1 MLRSDAGSLRRSVGA
16 ALVTVGALVLC
27 YVGYRY
33 ASGAFERDAARSA
46 WAELEAHNAVASAS
60 SLANAPTHTTYATG
74 TLVGRLLIPV
84 VKLDEVIAEG
94 VGDEELDAGP
104 GHLPGSAS
112 PGEAGNAV
120 ISAHRDRHF
129 HSLGRV
135 AIGDTVITETR
146 ALRTLWVITDRRIV
160 GRYQPSLFPSAE
172 PELTLTTCWPIR
184 FIGPAPDRLILT
196 AKPVVVPP
204 RA

>member
-1 MLRSDAGSLRRSVGA
+1 VLRSDARSVRRSIGA
-16 ALVTVGALVLC
+16 ALVAVGALLLT

-33 ASGAFERDAARSA
+33 ASGAYERDAARSA
-46 WAELEAHNAVASAS
+46 WAALEAHNAVATAS
-60 SLANAPTHTTYATG
+60 SLAGASSRTTYATG
-74 TLVGRLLIPV
+74 ALVGRLLIPI

-94 VGDEELDAGP
+94 VDDDELDAGP

-112 PGEAGNAV
+112 PGEPGNAV

-146 ALRTLWVITDRRIV
+146 ARRTTWVITGRRIV
-160 GRYQPSLFPSAE
+160 GRYQPSLFPSTE

-184 FIGPAPDRLILT
+184 YIGPAPDRLILT
-196 AKPVVVPP
+196 AKPVVMPP
-204 RA
+204 RV

>member
-1 MLRSDAGSLRRSVGA
+1 MRRSLGAVLVAVGA
-16 ALVTVGALVLC
+16 ALLF

-33 ASGAFERDAARSA
+33 VSGAYERDSARTA
-46 WAELEAHNAVASAS
+46 WAQLEAHNALAAASLTA
-60 SLANAPTHTTYATG
+60 APMHTTYVTG
-74 TLVGRLLIPV
+74 ALVGRLLIPS

-94 VGDEELDAGP
+94 VDDDELDAGP

-112 PGEAGNAV
+112 PGEPGNAV

-135 AIGDTVITETR
+135 VIGDTVITETR
-146 ALRTLWVITDRRIV
+146 TARTTWVITGRKIV
-160 GRYQPSLFPSAE
+160 GRYQPSLFPSAA

-184 FIGPAPDRLILT
+184 YVGPAPDRLILT

>member
-1 MLRSDAGSLRRSVGA
+1 VRRTLGTALLALGA
-16 ALVTVGALVLC
+16 ALLC

-33 ASGAFERDAARSA
+33 ASGAYERSVARTA
-46 WAELEAHNAVASAS
+46 WAALEARNPVASAS
-60 SLANAPTHTTYATG
+60 LASAPRHTTYAAG
-74 TLVGRLLIPV
+74 ALVGRILIRS

-94 VGDEELDAGP
+94 VGNDELDAGP

-112 PGEAGNAV
+112 PGEPGNAV

-135 AIGDTVITETR
+135 VVGDTVITETR
-146 ALRTLWVITDRRIV
+146 TARTTWVITGRKIV
-160 GRYQPSLFPSAE
+160 GRYQPSLFPSTE

-184 FIGPAPDRLILT
+184 YIGPAPDRLILT
-196 AKPVVVPP
+196 AKPIVVPP

>member
-1 MLRSDAGSLRRSVGA
+1 MRRTLGAGLVAAGA
-16 ALVTVGALVLC
+16 AVML

-33 ASGAFERDAARSA
+33 ASGAIERDGARAA
-46 WAELEAHNAVASAS
+46 WLELEAHRAGASAS
-60 SLANAPTHTTYATG
+60 LTSAPAHTTYATG
-74 TLVGRLLIPV
+74 ALVGRLMIPA

-94 VGDEELDAGP
+94 VGDDELDAGP
-104 GHLPGSAS
+104 GHFPGTAS
-112 PGEAGNAV
+112 PGEPGNAV

-135 AIGDTVITETR
+135 VIGDTVITETR
-146 ALRTLWVITDRRIV
+146 TARTTWVITARKIV
-160 GRYQPSLFPSAE
+160 GRYEPSLFPAAT

-184 FIGPAPDRLILT
+184 YVGPAPDRLILT
-196 AKPVVVPP
+196 AKPVAAPP

>member
-1 MLRSDAGSLRRSVGA
+1 VRRSLGT
-16 ALVTVGALVLC
+16 ALVAVGALLVL

-33 ASGAFERDAARSA
+33 ASGAVERDAARTA
-46 WAELEAHNAVASAS
+46 WAEIEAHNAVASARLTGS
-60 SLANAPTHTTYATG
+60 PTHTTYVTG
-74 TLVGRLLIPV
+74 ALVGRLLIPAV
-84 VKLDEVIAEG
+84 QLDEVIAEG
-94 VGDEELDAGP
+94 VGDDELDAGP

-112 PGEAGNAV
+112 PGEPGNAV

-146 ALRTLWVITDRRIV
+146 TLRTTWVITGRRIV
-160 GRYQPSLFPSAE
+160 GRYQPSLFTTTE

-184 FIGPAPDRLILT
+184 YVGPAPDRLILT
-196 AKPVVVPP
+196 AKPILEPP

>member
-1 MLRSDAGSLRRSVGA
+1 VLIAVGA
-16 ALVTVGALVLC
+16 TLLAGVGF
-27 YVGYRY
+27 RY
-33 ASGAFERDAARSA
+33 ARGAYERDEARTA
-46 WAELEAHNAVASAS
+46 WAALEAHNAVTAASTLTAASA
-60 SLANAPTHTTYATG
+60 HTTYGPGA
-74 TLVGRLLIPV
+74 LVGRLLIPSV
-84 VKLDEVIAEG
+84 QLDEVIAEG

-112 PGEAGNAV
+112 PGEPGNAV

-135 AIGDTVITETR
+135 SIGDTVITETR
-146 ALRTLWVITDRRIV
+146 TARTTWVIVGRRIV

-184 FIGPAPDRLILT
+184 YIGPAPDRLILT
-196 AKPVVVPP
+196 ATPVIAPP

>member
-1 MLRSDAGSLRRSVGA
+1 MTRSLGAVLVSVGA
-16 ALVTVGALVLC
+16 ALLF

-33 ASGAFERDAARSA
+33 VSGAYERDEARTA
-46 WAELEAHNAVASAS
+46 WAQLEAHNAVATAA
-60 SLANAPTHTTYATG
+60 LAVAPMHTTYVTG
-74 TLVGRLLIPV
+74 ALVGRLLIPS

-94 VGDEELDAGP
+94 VGDDELDAGP

-112 PGEAGNAV
+112 PGEPGNAV

-135 AIGDTVITETR
+135 VIGDTVITETR
-146 ALRTLWVITDRRIV
+146 TARTTWVITGRKIV
-160 GRYQPSLFPSAE
+160 GRYEPSLFPSVE

-184 FIGPAPDRLILT
+184 YVGPAPDRLILT
-196 AKPVVVPP
+196 AKPIVAPP

>member
-1 MLRSDAGSLRRSVGA
+1 VKRALGTALVAVGA
-16 ALVTVGALVLC
+16 ALLL

-33 ASGAFERDAARSA
+33 ASGAYERDAARTA
-46 WAELEAHNAVASAS
+46 WAALEAHNAVAGA
-60 SLANAPTHTTYATG
+60 SLAAAPTHTSYSAG
-74 TLVGRLLIPV
+74 SLVGRLLIPAV
-84 VKLDEVIAEG
+84 QLDEVIAEG
-94 VGDEELDAGP
+94 VGDDELDAGP

-112 PGEAGNAV
+112 PGEPGNAV

-135 AIGDTVITETR
+135 VIGDTVITETR
-146 ALRTLWVITDRRIV
+146 SARTTWVITGRKIV

-184 FIGPAPDRLILT
+184 YVGPAPDRLILT
-196 AKPVVVPP
+196 AKPVAAPP

>member
-1 MLRSDAGSLRRSVGA
+1 MRRALGT
-16 ALVTVGALVLC
+16 ALVAGGALLLL

-33 ASGAFERDAARSA
+33 ASGAYERDAQRTA
-46 WAELEAHNAVASAS
+46 WAAIEAHNAVAASSAS
-60 SLANAPTHTTYATG
+60 LGGPTHTTYATG
-74 TLVGRLLIPV
+74 ALVGRLRIPAV
-84 VKLDEVIAEG
+84 QLDEVIAEG
-94 VGDEELDAGP
+94 VDDDELDAGP

-112 PGEAGNAV
+112 PGEPGNAV

-146 ALRTLWVITDRRIV
+146 ALRTMWVVTGRRIV
-160 GRYQPSLFPSAE
+160 GRYQPSLFQTAD

-184 FIGPAPDRLILT
+184 YVGPAPDRLILT
-196 AKPVVVPP
+196 AKPIVAPP

>member
-1 MLRSDAGSLRRSVGA
+1 VRRALGT
-16 ALVTVGALVLC
+16 ALVAVGALLLL

-33 ASGAFERDAARSA
+33 ASGAVERDAARTA
-46 WAELEAHNAVASAS
+46 WAALEAHNAVATSSA
-60 SLANAPTHTTYATG
+60 LAAAPVHLTYGTG
-74 TLVGRLLIPV
+74 ALVGRLRIPAV
-84 VKLDEVIAEG
+84 QLDEVITEG
-94 VGDEELDAGP
+94 VGDDELDAGP

-112 PGEAGNAV
+112 PGEPGNAV

-135 AIGDTVITETR
+135 VVGDTVVTETR
-146 ALRTLWVITDRRIV
+146 ALRTMWVVTGRRIV

-184 FIGPAPDRLILT
+184 YVGPAPDRLILT
-196 AKPVVVPP
+196 AKPIREPP

>member
-1 MLRSDAGSLRRSVGA
+1 VRRTLGA
-16 ALVTVGALVLC
+16 ALLAAGAMLVL

-33 ASGAFERDAARSA
+33 VSGAYERDAARTA
-46 WAELEAHNAVASAS
+46 WAALEARNAVASAS
-60 SLANAPTHTTYATG
+60 ALAASTAHTTYTPG
-74 TLVGRLLIPV
+74 ELVGRLLIPV
-84 VKLDEVIAEG
+84 VRLDEVIAEG
-94 VGDEELDAGP
+94 VGDDELDAGP

-112 PGEAGNAV
+112 PGESGNAV

-135 AIGDTVITETR
+135 GIGDTVITETR
-146 ALRTLWVITDRRIV
+146 TLRTMWVITGRKIV
-160 GRYQPSLFPSAE
+160 GRYQPSLFPSSE

-184 FIGPAPDRLILT
+184 YVGPAPDRLILT
-196 AKPVVVPP
+196 AKPVIAPP

>member
-1 MLRSDAGSLRRSVGA
+1 MRRTLGA
-16 ALVTVGALVLC
+16 ALIALGALLVL

-33 ASGAFERDAARSA
+33 ASGAYERDAARSA
-46 WAELEAHNAVASAS
+46 WAALEARNTVAAASA
-60 SLANAPTHTTYATG
+60 LAAAPTHTTYTTG
-74 TLVGRLLIPV
+74 ELVGRLLIPV

-94 VGDEELDAGP
+94 VGDDELDAGP

-112 PGEAGNAV
+112 PGEPGNAV

-129 HSLGRV
+129 RSLGRV
-135 AIGDTVITETR
+135 AVGDTVITETR
-146 ALRTLWVITDRRIV
+146 TLRTMWVITGRKIV
-160 GRYQPSLFPSAE
+160 GRYVPSLFRTSE

-184 FIGPAPDRLILT
+184 YVGPAPDRLILT
-196 AKPVVVPP
+196 AKPVLAPP

>member
-1 MLRSDAGSLRRSVGA
+1 VRRTLGA
-16 ALVTVGALVLC
+16 ALLAAGAMLVL
-27 YVGYRY
+27 YVGVRY
-33 ASGAFERDAARSA
+33 VTGAYERDAARTA
-46 WAELEAHNAVASAS
+46 WAALEARNAVASAS
-60 SLANAPTHTTYATG
+60 ALAASTAHTTYTPG
-74 TLVGRLLIPV
+74 ELVGRLLIPV

-94 VGDEELDAGP
+94 VGDDELDAGP

-112 PGEAGNAV
+112 PGESGNAV

-146 ALRTLWVITDRRIV
+146 TLRTMWVITGRKIV
-160 GRYQPSLFPSAE
+160 GRYQPSLFPSAQ

-184 FIGPAPDRLILT
+184 YVGPAPDRLILT

>member
-1 MLRSDAGSLRRSVGA
+1 VA
-16 ALVTVGALVLC
+16 VGALLVL

-33 ASGAFERDAARSA
+33 ASGAVQRDAARTA
-46 WAELEAHNAVASAS
+46 WAAIEAHDAVAAS
-60 SLANAPTHTTYATG
+60 SALTAAPAHTTYATG
-74 TLVGRLLIPV
+74 ALVGRLRIPV
-84 VKLDEVIAEG
+84 VQLDEVIAEG
-94 VGDEELDAGP
+94 VGDDELDAGP

-112 PGEAGNAV
+112 PGEPGNAV

-135 AIGDTVITETR
+135 VVGDTVITETR
-146 ALRTLWVITDRRIV
+146 TLRTIWVITGRRIV
-160 GRYQPSLFPSAE
+160 GRYQPSLFPSAA

-184 FIGPAPDRLILT
+184 YVGPAPDRLILT
-196 AKPVVVPP
+196 AKPVLQPP

>member
-1 MLRSDAGSLRRSVGA
+1 VRRTLGA
-16 ALVTVGALVLC
+16 ALLAVGAMLVL
-27 YVGYRY
+27 YVGVRY
-33 ASGAFERDAARSA
+33 ITGAYERDAARTA
-46 WAELEAHNAVASAS
+46 WAALEARKAVASAS
-60 SLANAPTHTTYATG
+60 ALAASTMHTTYTPG
-74 TLVGRLLIPV
+74 ELVGRLLIPV

-94 VGDEELDAGP
+94 VGDDELVAGP

-112 PGEAGNAV
+112 PGEPGNAV

-146 ALRTLWVITDRRIV
+146 TLRTMWVITGRKIV

-184 FIGPAPDRLILT
+184 YVGPAPDRLILT
-196 AKPVVVPP
+196 AKPVLAPG

>member
-1 MLRSDAGSLRRSVGA
+1 VA
-16 ALVTVGALVLC
+16 VGALLLL

-33 ASGAFERDAARSA
+33 ASGAYERDAARTA
-46 WAELEAHNAVASAS
+46 WAAIEAHNAVAASAALTS
-60 SLANAPTHTTYATG
+60 APAHTTYATG
-74 TLVGRLLIPV
+74 ALVGRLRIPSV
-84 VKLDEVIAEG
+84 QLDEVIAEG
-94 VGDEELDAGP
+94 VSDDELDAGP

-112 PGEAGNAV
+112 PGEPGNAV

-135 AIGDTVITETR
+135 VVGDTVITDTR
-146 ALRTLWVITDRRIV
+146 TSRTMWIVTGRRIV

-184 FIGPAPDRLILT
+184 YVGPAPDRLILT
-196 AKPVVVPP
+196 AKPILEPP

>member
-1 MLRSDAGSLRRSVGA
+1 MRRSLGVALVAVGA
-16 ALVTVGALVLC
+16 ALLA

-33 ASGAFERDAARSA
+33 ASGAYDRDAARTA
-46 WAELEAHNAVASAS
+46 WAQLEARNAVALAS
-60 SLANAPTHTTYATG
+60 LTSAPTHTTYPTG
-74 TLVGRLLIPV
+74 ALVGRLLIPI

-94 VGDEELDAGP
+94 VDDDELDAGP

-112 PGEAGNAV
+112 PGEPGNAV

-146 ALRTLWVITDRRIV
+146 TARTTWVITGRTIV
-160 GRYQPSLFPSAE
+160 GRYQPSLFPSTE

-184 FIGPAPDRLILT
+184 YVGPAPDRLILT
-196 AKPVVVPP
+196 AKPVVAPP
-204 RA
+204 RV

>member
-1 MLRSDAGSLRRSVGA
+1 MRRSLGAVLVAVGA
-16 ALVTVGALVLC
+16 ALLF

-33 ASGAFERDAARSA
+33 VSGAYERDSARTA
-46 WAELEAHNAVASAS
+46 WSRLEAHSTVATS
-60 SLANAPTHTTYATG
+60 SVTAAPLHTSYISGA
-74 TLVGRLLIPV
+74 LVGRLLIPS

-94 VGDEELDAGP
+94 VGDDELDAGP

-112 PGEAGNAV
+112 PGEPGNAV

-135 AIGDTVITETR
+135 VIGDTVITETR
-146 ALRTLWVITDRRIV
+146 TARTTWVITGRKIV

-184 FIGPAPDRLILT
+184 YVGPAPDRLILS
-196 AKPVVVPP
+196 AKPIVAPP

>member
-1 MLRSDAGSLRRSVGA
+1 MRRALGA
-16 ALVTVGALVLC
+16 ALLAVGAVILV

-33 ASGAFERDAARSA
+33 ATGAYERDAARTA
-46 WAELEAHNAVASAS
+46 WAELEAHNMVAAAS
-60 SLANAPTHTTYATG
+60 LSSAPTHTTYATG
-74 TLVGRLLIPV
+74 ALVGRVLIPK

-94 VGDEELDAGP
+94 VDDDELDAGP

-112 PGEAGNAV
+112 PGEPGNAV

-135 AIGDTVITETR
+135 DIGDTVITETR
-146 ALRTLWVITDRRIV
+146 TAHTTWVITGRKIV
-160 GRYQPSLFPSAE
+160 GRYERSLFPSTA

-184 FIGPAPDRLILT
+184 YVGPAPDRLILT
-196 AKPVVVPP
+196 AKPVVAPP

>member
-1 MLRSDAGSLRRSVGA
+1 
-16 ALVTVGALVLC
+16 VL

-33 ASGAFERDAARSA
+33 ASGAYERDAARTA
-46 WAELEAHNAVASAS
+46 WAALEAHGAVATASALVAS
-60 SLANAPTHTTYATG
+60 PAHTNYASG
-74 TLVGRLLIPV
+74 ELVGRLLIPV
-84 VKLDEVIAEG
+84 VRLDEVIAEG
-94 VGDEELDAGP
+94 VGDDELDAGP

-112 PGEAGNAV
+112 PGEPGNAV

-135 AIGDTVITETR
+135 GVGDTVITETR
-146 ALRTLWVITDRRIV
+146 TLRTTWVITGRKIV
-160 GRYQPSLFPSAE
+160 GRYQPSLFPSTE

-184 FIGPAPDRLILT
+184 YVGPAPDRLILT
-196 AKPVVVPP
+196 AKPLRVLP

>member
-1 MLRSDAGSLRRSVGA
+1 MRRSLGAVLVAVGA
-16 ALVTVGALVLC
+16 ALFF

-33 ASGAFERDAARSA
+33 VSGAYERDFARAAWSQ
-46 WAELEAHNAVASAS
+46 LEAHNAVATAS
-60 SLANAPTHTTYATG
+60 LTAAPIHTTYVTG
-74 TLVGRLLIPV
+74 ALVGRLLIPS

-94 VGDEELDAGP
+94 VDDNELDAGP

-112 PGEAGNAV
+112 PGEPGNAV

-135 AIGDTVITETR
+135 VIGDTVITETR
-146 ALRTLWVITDRRIV
+146 TARTTWVITERKIV
-160 GRYQPSLFPSAE
+160 GRYQPSLFPSAK

-184 FIGPAPDRLILT
+184 YIGPAPDRLILT
-196 AKPVVVPP
+196 ATG
-204 RA
+204 ATH

>member
-1 MLRSDAGSLRRSVGA
+1 MRRTLGAVLVAAGV
-16 ALVTVGALVLC
+16 VVLL

-33 ASGAFERDAARSA
+33 ASGAIERHSARTA
-46 WAELEAHNAVASAS
+46 WSELEAHGAGASAS
-60 SLANAPTHTTYATG
+60 LTSAPVHTTYVAG
-74 TLVGRLLIPV
+74 ELVGRLMIPA

-104 GHLPGSAS
+104 GHFPGTAS
-112 PGEAGNAV
+112 PGEQGNSV

-135 AIGDTVITETR
+135 VIGDTVITETR
-146 ALRTLWVITDRRIV
+146 TARTTWVITARKIV
-160 GRYQPSLFPSAE
+160 GRYEPSLFPSAT

-184 FIGPAPDRLILT
+184 YVGPAPDRLILT
-196 AKPVVVPP
+196 AKPVVAPP

>member
-1 MLRSDAGSLRRSVGA
+1 VRRSLGAALLTVGA
-16 ALVTVGALVLC
+16 ALVV

-33 ASGAFERDAARSA
+33 ASGAYERDAARTA
-46 WAELEAHNAVASAS
+46 WAELEAHNSVAMA
-60 SLANAPTHTTYATG
+60 SLAAAPTHTTYATG
-74 TLVGRLLIPV
+74 ALVGRLLIPV

-94 VGDEELDAGP
+94 VDDDQLDAGP

-112 PGEAGNAV
+112 PGEPGNAV

-146 ALRTLWVITDRRIV
+146 TARTTWVITGRKVV
-160 GRYQPSLFPSAE
+160 GRYEPSLFPSVE

-184 FIGPAPDRLILT
+184 YLGPAPDRLILT
-196 AKPVVVPP
+196 AKPVVAPP

>member
-1 MLRSDAGSLRRSVGA
+1 VRRALGT
-16 ALVTVGALVLC
+16 ALVAVGALLVL

-33 ASGAFERDAARSA
+33 ASGAYERDAARTA
-46 WAELEAHNAVASAS
+46 WAAIEAHNAVAASAALTS
-60 SLANAPTHTTYATG
+60 APAHTTYATG
-74 TLVGRLLIPV
+74 ALVGRLRIPSV
-84 VKLDEVIAEG
+84 QLDEVIAEG
-94 VGDEELDAGP
+94 VSDDELDAGP

-112 PGEAGNAV
+112 PGEPGNAV

-135 AIGDTVITETR
+135 AVGDTVITDTR
-146 ALRTLWVITDRRIV
+146 TSRTMWIVTGRRIV

-184 FIGPAPDRLILT
+184 YVGPAPDRLILT
-196 AKPVVVPP
+196 AKPILEPP

>member
-1 MLRSDAGSLRRSVGA
+1 MRRSIGA
-16 ALVTVGALVLC
+16 ALVAVGALLLS

-33 ASGAFERDAARSA
+33 ASGAYERDSARSA
-46 WAELEAHNAVASAS
+46 WADFEAHNAVASSS
-60 SLANAPTHTTYATG
+60 SLANAPASTRYATG
-74 TLVGRLLIPV
+74 ALVGRLLIPV

-112 PGEAGNAV
+112 PGEPGNAV

-135 AIGDTVITETR
+135 AIGDTVVTETR
-146 ALRTLWVITDRRIV
+146 TLRTTWVITGRRIV
-160 GRYQPSLFPSAE
+160 GRYQPSLFPSAH

-184 FIGPAPDRLILT
+184 YVGPAPDRLILT